1 MESSQACLAASE
13 KALQWLDLFP
23 IELQRTSEKLKKKL
37 KIISK
42 KKSVVEA
49 VLKGLKLVSQLRP
62 NKVKD

>member
-23 IELQRTSEKLKKKL
+23 IELPRTSEKLKKKL
-37 KIISK
+37 KIIIK

>member
-42 KKSVVEA
+42 KKICC
-49 VLKGLKLVSQLRP
+49 
-62 NKVKD
+62 

>member
-37 KIISK
+37 KIIIK